1 VGAKLKEA
9 EADSA
14 QATERLA
21 EAQAHR
27 TETDAILY
35 WKAEKEQVKMKL
47 AALKQLKDEQDK
59 VYGDEINGL
68 YEE

>member
-1 VGAKLKEA
+1 MLLIYFREKRELSERLERVGDKLKATEA
-9 EADSA
+9 ASA
-14 QATERLA
+14 QAMERLG

-47 AALKQLKDEQDK
+47 AALKQL
-59 VYGDEINGL
+59 
-68 YEE
+68 

>member
-1 VGAKLKEA
+1 MGAKLKEA

-35 WKAEKEQVKMKL
+35 WKAEKEQEKREL
-47 AALKQLKDEQDK
+47 EALQK
-59 VYGDEINGL
+59 L
-68 YEE
+68 YE

>member
-1 VGAKLKEA
+1 MGAKLKEA
-9 EADSA
+9 EAASA
-14 QATERLA
+14 QAMERLG

-35 WKAEKEQVKMKL
+35 WKAEKEQVKREFEALQKL
-47 AALKQLKDEQDK
+47 YDEQDK